1 MRAKICTA
9 GNGLEYIGE
18 EDGTCIG
25 SITELKK
32 FDNVLVEK
40 AQYGYDI
47 MIDNC
52 LFTNVE
58 RPSKHEGMYGSTYVI
73 WL

>member
-1 MRAKICTA
+1 MKAKICTA
-9 GNGLEYIGE
+9 ENGLEYIGE
-18 EDGTCIG
+18 ENGACIG

-40 AQYGYDI
+40 TQYGYNV
-47 MIDNC
+47 MIDND

-58 RPSKHEGMYGSTYVI
+58 RPVKCNGVYGSTYVI